1 MATKKRKSTARRAAS
16 RKKQAQQRLPAG
28 LGTLFAGLLL
38 VVLAFVQGDSVW
50 RALHDVLFGLFGCG
64 SFVLGAAV
72 CCLAVQYTRG
82 EDLLPKIFKLVLGLI
97 FASGTVIVFSGI
109 QPQGLSAFQMAAA
122 CYENGV
128 SAWLGGGALGA
139 VLGGSLLLLCGRPA
153 ANLIMLVLALC
164 VSLYIFDRTPAE
176 VWQWLCAVFG
186 GARARGAAL
195 AQQSAERRAERA
207 AARAAEA
214 EDEPDEGSE
223 DEEAE
228 DEPEDTGFRLGL
240 PDWLSGIRSWGHK
253 VTEEMEAE
261 DEGAAPQPAPAQ
273 PVAQPEPETPAITPV
288 KVSAP
293 RPRAAFDVDLG
304 PDHTE
309 VKEGGSE
316 PIEPLIVGPGGT
328 FGQDP
333 LRPARKPA
341 PQPIVPDAVETDA
354 ADFFAKP
361 AEPVHPAAESFD
373 TPVMTPVVPT
383 IQPEAPAEPS
393 APDAVE
399 MPETAAI
406 QPAVPAAQGHVS
418 AENAVAMRSAPDA
431 DGWISIT
438 AEPVE
443 EKDISSLVA
452 AAMEKPAASEQA
464 AAQTP
469 VEDAEPVDTF
479 QYQYPPIELFERSP
493 DESDP
498 TAQDELKANAQ
509 KLVDTLESFGVRTR
523 VLDISR
529 GPAVT
534 RYEVQ
539 PMAGVKISRITSLA
553 DDIALNLAVAD
564 VRMEAPIPGKPA
576 VGIEVPNHKRQ
587 AVYIRSVFESQ
598 SFLRMSSPLGIA
610 LGKDIAGV
618 AQVAD
623 LCKMPHLLIAGST
636 GSGKSVCVNSIIMSL
651 VFRSSPED
659 VKLLLIDP
667 KVVELAEYN
676 GIPHLLMPV
685 VTEPKKAAGAL
696 GSAVQEMERRYRM
709 FAENNVRDIKSFNKL
724 AAERPD
730 LEKMPY
736 IAIVIDELADL
747 MMVVGK
753 DVEDSICRIA
763 QKARAAG
770 MHLIVATQRPSV
782 DVITGLIKANIPSR
796 IAFAVSSQVDSRT
809 ILDGAGAEKLLGQ
822 GDMLFMPVG
831 APKPTRIQGTFV
843 RDEEISRVLDFIK
856 SSATVQ
862 YDEAMIEAME
872 KHAIQDG
879 KKGSS
884 GADSDEDSDSDP
896 MFKQAVEVVIDA
908 GQASTSLLQRRCKL
922 GYARAARIMD
932 EMEQKGVIGPYE
944 GAKPRAV
951 LISRQQWLEMQ
962 MNQPDE

>member
-109 QPQGLSAFQMAAA
+109 QPQGLSAFQMVAA

-207 AARAAEA
+207 AARAAET

-273 PVAQPEPETPAITPV
+273 PVAQPEPEPPVITPV

-373 TPVMTPVVPT
+373 TPVMTPVMPT

-393 APDAVE
+393 TPDAVE

-951 LISRQQWLEMQ
+951 LISRQQWLELQ
-962 MNQPDE
+962 MNQPEE

>member
-1 MATKKRKSTARRAAS
+1 MAKRKRRTSARGSASRRKKRSQDRM
-16 RKKQAQQRLPAG
+16 PAG
-28 LGTLFAGLLL
+28 LVTLFAGLVLMA
-38 VVLAFVQGDSVW
+38 LAFVPGSSAW
-50 RALHDVLFGLFGCG
+50 RTMHDVLFGLFGCG
-64 SFVLGAAV
+64 SFVVGAAL
-72 CCLAVQYTRG
+72 CYLAILYTRG
-82 EDLLPKIFKLVLGLI
+82 EDLLPHIAKLMLGLI
-97 FASGTVIVFSGI
+97 FASGTVIVFSDI
-109 QPQGLSAFQMAAA
+109 PADQTAAQMTAA
-122 CYENGV
+122 CYQNGM
-128 SAWLGGGALGA
+128 SAWLSGGALGA
-139 VLGGSLLLLCGRPA
+139 VLGGTLLLLCGRPA
-153 ANLIMLVLALC
+153 ANLVMAALAAC
-164 VSLYIFDRTPAE
+164 ASLYIFDITPAE
-176 VWQWLCAVFG
+176 CWQWLCNVGGSVHEKGLAVHEQN
-186 GARARGAAL
+186 AV
-195 AQQSAERRAERA
+195 RRAERL
-207 AARAAEA
+207 AARAAEEA
-214 EDEPDEGSE
+214 EAEEYDGYDDDFPE
-223 DEEAE
+223 DEEDYSE
-228 DEPEDTGFRLGL
+228 EEPEAPAFHIQPPG
-240 PDWLSGIRSWGHK
+240 WLAGVFHWGHQ
-253 VTEEMEAE
+253 MMQGGGPAE
-261 DEGAAPQPAPAQ
+261 PAPAE
-273 PVAQPEPETPAITPV
+273 PAPSQPEPAPV
-288 KVSAP
+288 QVEKP
-293 RPRAAFDVDLG
+293 RPRAPFDIDLG
-304 PDHTE
+304 PDHTT
-309 VKEGGSE
+309 VTEGGSE
-316 PIEPLIVGPGGT
+316 PIEPIILGPGGT
-328 FGQDP
+328 FGMDP
-333 LRPARKPA
+333 LRRA
-341 PQPIVPDAVETDA
+341 PIRATVTPIVPDAVDTA
-354 ADFFAKP
+354 AEDFFAAQP
-361 AEPVHPAAESFD
+361 EPPAAPTVTPAAPVEETETPEPPLSFGIPLCEP
-373 TPVMTPVVPT
+373 TPA
-383 IQPEAPAEPS
+383 PES
-393 APDAVE
+393 AP
-399 MPETAAI
+399 
-406 QPAVPAAQGHVS
+406 QPVS
-418 AENAVAMRSAPDA
+418 AENAAAFRSEPDE

-438 AEPVE
+438 SEPVE
-443 EKDISSLVA
+443 EKDLNTLVA
-452 AAMEKPAASEQA
+452 AAMEKPAVSEEQA
-464 AAQTP
+464 AKAP
-469 VEDAEPVDTF
+469 AEEAETEESF
-479 QYQYPPIELFERSP
+479 QYQYPSIELFERAP
-493 DESDP
+493 DEGDP
-498 TAQDELKANAQ
+498 GAEDELKANAQ

-529 GPAVT
+529 GPSVT

-576 VGIEVPNHKRQ
+576 VGIEVPNHKKTP
-587 AVYIRSVFESQ
+587 VYIRSVFESQ
-598 SFLRMSSPLGIA
+598 SFLRMTSPLGIA

-651 VFRSSPED
+651 LFRSSPED

-685 VTEPKKAAGAL
+685 VTEPRKAAGAL
-696 GSAVQEMERRYRM
+696 GGAVQEMERRYHL

-724 AAERPD
+724 AANDPN

-736 IAIVIDELADL
+736 IAIIIDELADL

-809 ILDGAGAEKLLGQ
+809 ILDGAGAEKLLGM

-856 SSATVQ
+856 KSATVQ

-879 KKGSS
+879 KKGSGS
-884 GADSDEDSDSDP
+884 ADSDEEGGSDP
-896 MFKQAVEVVIDA
+896 MLKQAVEVVIDA

-932 EMEQKGVIGPYE
+932 EMEEKGIIGPYE